1 MQTTSDHPVDPANP
15 AELPT
20 DEEIL
25 AYMQRQLRS
34 GRVKPA
40 VLVPLTQKTFAEVPH
55 ERIVQCFNRL
65 DSALFKR

>member
-1 MQTTSDHPVDPANP
+1 MDQPDQAEPA
-15 AELPT
+15 T
-20 DEEIL
+20 DEDVL

-40 VLVPLTQKTFAEVPH
+40 VLVPLTQKAFAEVSH

-65 DSALFKR
+65 DSSLLKR

>member
-1 MQTTSDHPVDPANP
+1 MSEHNVDQPSPTEPAS
-15 AELPT
+15 

-40 VLVPLTQKTFAEVPH
+40 VLVPLTQKAFAEVPH
-55 ERIVQCFNRL
+55 ERIVACFNRL

>member
-1 MQTTSDHPVDPANP
+1 MSDHNMDQPSP
-15 AELPT
+15 AEPAT
-20 DEEIL
+20 DEEVL

-40 VLVPLTQKTFAEVPH
+40 VLVPLTQKAFAEVSH

-65 DSALFKR
+65 DSSLLKR

>member
-1 MQTTSDHPVDPANP
+1 MDHENPTDPAS
-15 AELPT
+15 

-40 VLVPLTQKTFAEVPH
+40 VLVPLTQKAFTEVSH
-55 ERIVQCFNRL
+55 ERIVACFNRL
-65 DSALFKR
+65 ESALFKRS

>member
-1 MQTTSDHPVDPANP
+1 MNDTDQAEPTS
-15 AELPT
+15 

-40 VLVPLTQKTFAEVPH
+40 VLVPLTQKAFAEVPH
-55 ERIVQCFNRL
+55 ARIVACFNRL

>member
-1 MQTTSDHPVDPANP
+1 MSEHNVDQPSPTEPAS
-15 AELPT
+15 

-40 VLVPLTQKTFAEVPH
+40 VLVPLTQKAFAEVSH
-55 ERIVQCFNRL
+55 ERIVECFNRL

>member
-1 MQTTSDHPVDPANP
+1 MDQPNQAEPA
-15 AELPT
+15 T
-20 DEEIL
+20 DEDVL

-40 VLVPLTQKTFAEVPH
+40 VLVPLTQKTFAEVSH

-65 DSALFKR
+65 DSSLLKR